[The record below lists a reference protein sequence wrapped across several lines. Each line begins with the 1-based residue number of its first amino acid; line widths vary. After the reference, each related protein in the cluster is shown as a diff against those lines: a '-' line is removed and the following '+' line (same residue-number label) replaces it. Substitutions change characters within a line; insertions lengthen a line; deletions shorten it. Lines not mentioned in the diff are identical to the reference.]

1 MVIFNIC
8 LILKIDRN
16 NIINQVVKL
25 NGYKRL

>member
-1 MVIFNIC
+1 VIFNIC